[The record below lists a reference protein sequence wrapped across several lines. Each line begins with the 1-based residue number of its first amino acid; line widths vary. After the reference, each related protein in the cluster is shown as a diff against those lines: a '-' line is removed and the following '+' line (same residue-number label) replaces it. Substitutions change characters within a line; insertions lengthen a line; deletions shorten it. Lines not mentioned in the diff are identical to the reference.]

1 MGPEKMPTV
10 NWRHDP
16 SSNKPTGSP
25 MGSDQLLRAMH
36 KVFSH
41 DLPNQM
47 VVLQT
52 LLQLLDQE
60 ESARLSDKGR
70 EYVGR
75 LLHVTKRSNDM
86 VRFLKEMSQLNAR
99 AIRSETITLNALA
112 RELQGELR
120 RLHPARQ
127 FEFAWQ
133 WMVPAIVGDP
143 RLLVQ
148 AVLEL
153 FAGFLHPEGETCRV
167 SASSEQC
174 GEAIELAFHV
184 EETAPTALPP
194 ANPQTLDQ
202 RMEIVLAR
210 EWLAL
215 SSAGVEL
222 TQPQAG
228 VVHFS
233 IVVPNR

>member
-1 MGPEKMPTV
+1 MPTI

-16 SSNKPTGSP
+16 SSNKPAGSP
-25 MGSDQLLRAMH
+25 TGSDQILGAMH

-47 VVLQT
+47 VVLQS

-60 ESARLSDKGR
+60 ESALLSDKGR

-75 LLHVTKRSNDM
+75 LLHATKRGSDM

-99 AIRSETITLNALA
+99 VIRSETISLSALA

-133 WMVPAIVGDP
+133 WNVPAIVGDP
-143 RLLVQ
+143 RLLLQ
-148 AVLEL
+148 AMLEL

-167 SASSEQC
+167 SARSERY

-184 EETAPTALPP
+184 EETAPTALPR
-194 ANPQTLDQ
+194 ANPQTLEQ
-202 RMEIVLAR
+202 RMEIILAR

-222 TQPQAG
+222 AQPEGG

>member
-1 MGPEKMPTV
+1 MPTI
-10 NWRHDP
+10 NRRLDP
-16 SSNKPTGSP
+16 SSNKPAGSHTV
-25 MGSDQLLRAMH
+25 SDHLLRAMH

-47 VVLQT
+47 VVIQS

-70 EYVGR
+70 EYVRR
-75 LLHVTKRSNDM
+75 LLNATKRGGDM
-86 VRFLKEMSQLNAR
+86 VRFLKEMGRLSDR
-99 AIRSETITLNALA
+99 TITPETISLSALA

-120 RLHPARQ
+120 RQCPARQ
-127 FEFAWQ
+127 FEFDWQ
-133 WMVPAIVGDP
+133 WNVAAIVGDP
-143 RLLVQ
+143 RVLLQ
-148 AVLEL
+148 AMIEL

-167 SASSEQC
+167 SASSEHY

-194 ANPQTLDQ
+194 VNPQTFEQ
-202 RMEIVLAR
+202 RMEIILAR

-215 SSAGVEL
+215 SNSGLEL
-222 TQPQAG
+222 THPVGG
-228 VVHFS
+228 VVRFS
-233 IVVPNR
+233 IVVPNP